1 MKICIFRHQEGG
13 EAIEGREDE
22 LGAVGG
28 GAGKADGAAIE
39 RIVAF
44 AGFKG
49 GGEVTIEFAHIAE
62 GELVEAAGLEVA
74 GVTEEEEAGACHA
87 PIKGT
92 LGGRFTG
99 GGYGE
104 DARFAG
110 DVNG

>member
-1 MKICIFRHQEGG
+1 M
-13 EAIEGREDE
+13 
-22 LGAVGG
+22 GG
-28 GAGKADGAAIE
+28 GAGEADGATIE

-49 GGEVTIEFAHIAE
+49 GGEVAIEFTHITE
-62 GELVEAAGLEVA
+62 GEFVEAAGLEVA
-74 GVTEEEEAGACHA
+74 GMTEEEEAGARHA

-92 LGGRFTG
+92 LWGCFTG

-110 DVNG
+110 DVNGQRAFVI